1 MAAKKKDGEAG
12 QLPRKPGRPKKDAAD
27 PDLRRALLTQAEQM
41 FAAQGYDGVSLR
53 RLADAAGLTPAMIHY
68 YFKNKDGLFS
78 AMLED
83 LTGRLLAQI
92 EAAAAEGVGQDPFRA
107 LMDIASRTILAEPW
121 AVTLI
126 VREVL
131 LQPGPLRDQ
140 FIETYAARVLALL
153 TAVITDG
160 KQKGEIKSDIDE
172 GFAAISLLGLT
183 AFPFIARGVVEDILD
198 LDYSEQMRK
207 DYVDHAAKLF
217 HQGIDGPKAKVP
229 KQR

>member
-1 MAAKKKDGEAG
+1 MADPKA
-12 QLPRKPGRPKKDAAD
+12 RKPGRPKKDEAD

-41 FAAQGYDGVSLR
+41 FAEQGYDGVSLR
-53 RLADAAGLTPAMIHY
+53 RLAEAAGLTPAMIHY

-92 EAAAAEGVGQDPFRA
+92 EAAVAEGVGQDPFRT

-140 FIETYAARVLALL
+140 FIETYAAKVLALL
-153 TAVITDG
+153 TTVITDG
-160 KQKGEIKSDIDE
+160 KQKGEIRADIDE

-198 LDYSEQMRK
+198 LDYSEEMRK
-207 DYVDHAAKLF
+207 HYVDHAVKLF
-217 HQGIDGPKAKVP
+217 HQGIDGPKAKAI
-229 KQR
+229 K

>member
-1 MAAKKKDGEAG
+1 MPDKSGAARG
-12 QLPRKPGRPKKDAAD
+12 PGRPPKNKSD
-27 PDLRRALLTQAEQM
+27 PDLKRELLAQAEQM
-41 FAAQGYDGVSLR
+41 FAEQGYEGVSLR

-68 YFKNKDGLFS
+68 YFRNKDGLYS

-131 LQPGPLRDQ
+131 LRPGPLRDQ
-140 FIETYAARVLALL
+140 FIETYAAKVLALL
-153 TAVITDG
+153 SAVITDG
-160 KQKGEIKSDIDE
+160 KQKGAIRADVDE

-198 LDYSEQMRK
+198 LDYSEAMRK

-217 HQGIDGPKAKVP
+217 HQGINGPKAKVT
-229 KQR
+229 K